1 MAEGNKRALVIIG
14 GLISTAIILA
24 GAAAGYHSY
33 VEGRDNP
40 MTDDASVEAEIN
52 RMAAGVP
59 GRIKAMHVRENAT
72 VAAGDLLFELDATAY
87 ELAVAQAQADL
98 EMAQAAAR
106 DRTRGIA
113 AERANAEI
121 AIEQVER
128 ARNNLELATQS
139 YERLVPLEARGFV
152 SQQQLDDART
162 LKLGAEVSLREAE
175 RQREA
180 AEALIGDAEATA
192 ALIRAREAALALARH
207 ELSQTLVRAPEAGR
221 IVGLTANDGDY
232 VLPAQTLFSLIRTD
246 EWFVNA
252 SFTETTLSRI
262 SAGACA
268 TIFVL
273 SDRSVPIRGVV
284 ESVGWGVASPDLI
297 NLPVGLPIVPRSL
310 DWVRVQQR
318 FPVRIRLTD
327 PPPDLMRV
335 GASVIATVH
344 AADDDC

>member
-1 MAEGNKRALVIIG
+1 MAEGKKRALALIG

-162 LKLGAEVSLREAE
+162 LKRGAEVSLREAE

-180 AEALIGDAEATA
+180 AEALIGDAEGTE

-207 ELSQTLVRAPEAGR
+207 ELSQTVVRAPEAGR

-252 SFTETTLSRI
+252 SFTETTLPRI

-284 ESVGWGVASPDLI
+284 DSVGWGVASPDLI

-310 DWVRVQQR
+310 DWVQVQQR

>member
-192 ALIRAREAALALARH
+192 ARIRAREAALALARH